1 MAVSIAERWAFCTQ
15 TSNYESPFLPEVQ
28 KKIDHN
34 PNFKSHY
41 RTSSHYCKFIFHS
54 VILYSPNCAFISPKC
69 DLICCIPLNYDL
81 GSSKC
86 NFISPNCNFY
96 NRCNFT
102 SCSCNFIFDNLNY
115 IYQLQKCFY
124 FSVAIY
130 ICQLWLYILHYYN
143 FASQLLLCL
152 LIATLN
158 SISELWL
165 YILQLQLCIL

>member
-1 MAVSIAERWAFCTQ
+1 MAVSIAERWAFCTR
-15 TSNYESPFLPEVQ
+15 TLNYESPFLPEVQ

-54 VILYSPNCAFISPKC
+54 VILYSPICAFISPKC

-81 GSSKC
+81 ASSKC
-86 NFISPNCNFY
+86 NFITVAILLLRVATLY
-96 NRCNFT
+96 
-102 SCSCNFIFDNLNY
+102 LNY
-115 IYQLQKCFY
+115 IYQLQFHTSQCFY

-130 ICQLWLYILHYYN
+130 ICQLRLYILHYYN

-152 LIATLN
+152 LIATLYC
-158 SISELWL
+158 ISQIWL
-165 YILQLQLCIL
+165 CISQLQLCFL